1 LTPFRVLGIETS
13 CDESAAAIVENGDT
27 ILSNVIASQAEI
39 HARWGGV
46 IPEVASRKHVENLL
60 PVIHS
65 AFEQCGL
72 NWEDI
77 DGIAVTNRPGLVG
90 ALLVGVSAAKA
101 LAYAY
106 NKPFVGVHHLLGHLY
121 ANFLSPNPPDFP
133 FVCLI
138 VSGGHTELLMM
149 KDHNA
154 RIRLGHTLDDAAGE
168 CFDKCARLMG
178 LPYPGGPNVD
188 RVAID
193 GDPQAVAF
201 PRAWLGGSYDF
212 SFSGLKTAVSR
223 FLQDDGGK
231 TPLPDVAASFQEAVV
246 ETLVRKTIKAAE
258 ETGMRSVAVGGG
270 VAANRRLSSQIR
282 LACEEKGLQLVI
294 PPPDLCT
301 DNAAMIAAAGY
312 PRLSKG
318 ESDPLSLDTMAV
330 ESL

>member
-72 NWEDI
+72 NWKDI

>member
-258 ETGMRSVAVGGG
+258 ETGMRTVAVGGG

>member
-1 LTPFRVLGIETS
+1 MTPFRVLGIETS